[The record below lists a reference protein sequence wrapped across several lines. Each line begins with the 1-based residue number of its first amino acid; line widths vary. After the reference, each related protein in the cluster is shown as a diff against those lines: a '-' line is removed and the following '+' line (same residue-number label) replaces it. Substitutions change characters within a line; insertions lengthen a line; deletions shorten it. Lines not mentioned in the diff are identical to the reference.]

1 MDPPSAIP
9 MLGDVIRR
17 REPYNPLSKSP
28 KPRWLIVWDMQFNVL
43 DSTELA
49 PYTDLAA
56 VMHGAAQ
63 RRCDEG
69 WCVESDARFGS
80 FFCHRAGVRVLVAIS
95 AADPAQAT
103 GGGPSWHE
111 SCPTCGE

>member
-1 MDPPSAIP
+1 M
-9 MLGDVIRR
+9 IRR
-17 REPYNPLSKSP
+17 REAHNPLAPSP
-28 KPRWLIVWDMQFNVL
+28 KPRWLIVWDMQFNLL

-49 PYTDLAA
+49 PHTDLVA
-56 VMHGAAQ
+56 VMERTAQQ
-63 RRCDEG
+63 RRDAG

-80 FFCHRAGVRVLVAIS
+80 FFCHRDGIRLLIAIS
-95 AADPAQAT
+95 AADPTLAT

>member
-1 MDPPSAIP
+1 MDARRAMP
-9 MLGDVIRR
+9 MLVNMIRR
-17 REPYNPLSKSP
+17 RDPYNPLSPSA

-49 PYTDLAA
+49 PYTDLAE
-56 VMHGAAQ
+56 VMRQSAQ

-80 FFCHRAGVRVLVAIS
+80 FFCHRAGVRVLIAIS
-95 AADPAQAT
+95 AVDPSLAT
-103 GGGPSWHE
+103 GAGPSWHE

>member
-1 MDPPSAIP
+1 MDRAAWMP
-9 MLGDVIRR
+9 MLTDMIRR
-17 REPYNPLSKSP
+17 RDPYNPLGKFS

-49 PYTDLAA
+49 PYTDLAE
-56 VMHGAAQ
+56 VMRGAAQ
-63 RRCDEG
+63 RRRDEG

-80 FFCHRAGVRVLVAIS
+80 FFCHRDGMRVLVAIS
-95 AADPAQAT
+95 AADPAAAT